1 VSNAKVNA
9 MLDTMTPD
17 LPEAIRYLTQNHIRA
32 DDRALPALP
41 VSTPTRPRRRTRNRQ
56 MRERRTAYLMGAF
69 GILLGSIELY
79 IVLSYF

>member
-1 VSNAKVNA
+1 

-17 LPEAIRYLTQNHIRA
+17 LPEAIRYLTQTHARR
-32 DDRALPALP
+32 DVRALPALP
-41 VSTPTRPRRRTRNRQ
+41 VAVPGRPRRKRRNRQ